1 MILLGVQKVELYW
14 VVYRKHFQIKD
25 WKHSLMQ
32 DLKKKPSISLHT
44 ACQGWYICFQWKT
57 RLLQHTNSQLET
69 FWTLQVRVLILDD
82 WLYLTTWYI
91 RRIWRKTSDLSQA
104 TGKLYHIMLCT
115 SPCSRFELAASV
127 VIGTDCIGICKSNYH
142 TIFFAGQW
150 GMPTVSFAS
159 YIAMMAATFTSIIE
173 SVGDYYACARIS
185 CAPPPPT
192 HAINRGIAIEGFGS
206 IITGFV
212 GSGGA
217 MTSFSENVGAIAFT
231 KVFLTKHLTEIIF
244 TENNIIQIFHVIVVN
259 IQEHFPSI
267 PWIGWIC
274 YIARRIRPQS
284 HRIFVILYF
293 NSKII
298 NQN

>member
-1 MILLGVQKVELYW
+1 
-14 VVYRKHFQIKD
+14 
-25 WKHSLMQ
+25 
-32 DLKKKPSISLHT
+32 
-44 ACQGWYICFQWKT
+44 
-57 RLLQHTNSQLET
+57 
-69 FWTLQVRVLILDD
+69 
-82 WLYLTTWYI
+82 
-91 RRIWRKTSDLSQA
+91 
-104 TGKLYHIMLCT
+104 
-115 SPCSRFELAASV
+115 
-127 VIGTDCIGICKSNYH
+127 
-142 TIFFAGQW
+142 
-150 GMPTVSFAS
+150 MPTVSFAS

-267 PWIGWIC
+267 P
-274 YIARRIRPQS
+274 
-284 HRIFVILYF
+284 
-293 NSKII
+293 
-298 NQN
+298 